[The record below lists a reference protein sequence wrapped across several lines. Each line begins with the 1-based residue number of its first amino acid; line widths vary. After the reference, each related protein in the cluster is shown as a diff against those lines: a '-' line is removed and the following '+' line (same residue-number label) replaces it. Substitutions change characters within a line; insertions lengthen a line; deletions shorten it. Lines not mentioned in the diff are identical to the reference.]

1 MTVKYRKIVNNRK
14 NSPTKGKVYGKA
26 VYSGI
31 VYINDLCEEIQ
42 EMCTL
47 TDVDVLATLKALVN
61 VMAKHLKAGDKVVL
75 DNFGSFKVGLST
87 SPADTAEK
95 FTAANVKSM
104 RILFAPVTEM
114 IGGKRIKTLLKNVK
128 VEEMSK
134 YNGLVTD
141 ADGDNIDKPS
151 SGGSGSKDNPDTG
164 GTGGSSS
171 GGSSQGG
178 SSQGGSGSNSG
189 DNLDSMD

>member
-31 VYINDLCEEIQ
+31 VYLGDLCEEIQ

-47 TDVDVLATLKALVN
+47 TDVDVLAAIKALVN

-95 FTAANVKSM
+95 FTASNVKSM
-104 RILFAPVTEM
+104 RVLFAPVTEM
-114 IGGKRIKTLLKNVK
+114 IGGKRVKTLLKNVK

-134 YNGLVTD
+134 YNGLETD
-141 ADGDNIDKPS
+141 ADGDNISKPS
-151 SGGSGSKDNPDTG
+151 SGGGSDTG
-164 GTGGSSS
+164 GTGGS
-171 GGSSQGG
+171 Q
-178 SSQGGSGSNSG
+178 GSGSSSGSG
-189 DNLDSMD
+189 DNTDEMD